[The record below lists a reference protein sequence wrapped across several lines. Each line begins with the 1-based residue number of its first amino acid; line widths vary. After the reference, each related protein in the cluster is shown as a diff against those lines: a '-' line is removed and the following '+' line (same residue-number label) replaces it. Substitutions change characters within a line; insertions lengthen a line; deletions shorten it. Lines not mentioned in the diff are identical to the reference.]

1 MEAPPQSYNTFREH
15 YVYPPPIAP
24 SYGTISASNRAILG
38 PRGHPAA
45 FFSKQ
50 YYIVLSDKTKIVLF
64 LFKITNNRFPKTIHE
79 DRRCSGSRNVI
90 LLSQLSIV
98 IEYNHFH

>member
-45 FFSKQ
+45 FF
-50 YYIVLSDKTKIVLF
+50 L
-64 LFKITNNRFPKTIHE
+64 KTILH
-79 DRRCSGSRNVI
+79 R
-90 LLSQLSIV
+90 IV
-98 IEYNHFH
+98 RQDKNCIVFI